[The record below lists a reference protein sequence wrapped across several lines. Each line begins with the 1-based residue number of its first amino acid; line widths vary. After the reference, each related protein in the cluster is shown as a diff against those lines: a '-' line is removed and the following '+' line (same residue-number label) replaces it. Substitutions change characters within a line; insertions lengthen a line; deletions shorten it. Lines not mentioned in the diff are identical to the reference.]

1 VARTIPMATAM
12 VLVGTRCRVAGSIRV
27 RMKVLQIV

>member
-1 VARTIPMATAM
+1 VARIMPMATAM
-12 VLVGTRCRVAGSIRV
+12 VLVGTRCLGAGSIRV